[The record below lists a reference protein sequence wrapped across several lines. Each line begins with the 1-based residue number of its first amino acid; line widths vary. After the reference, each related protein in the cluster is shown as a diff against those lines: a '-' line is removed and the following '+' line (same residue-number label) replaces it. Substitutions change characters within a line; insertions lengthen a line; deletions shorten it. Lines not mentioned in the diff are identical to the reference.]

1 MALGEGSWI
10 RGGAPLRLLAG
21 RRPVGGQEAVH
32 RLQPLFQPP
41 DDGCGQAA
49 RRQRVDVDRK
59 EECHWVGR
67 RRLRVGL
74 VDWSRTARLA
84 VGLRGG
90 GGVSH
95 KDPPIKT
102 ISCRMVRMENNEANQ
117 FEGCIVHSG

>member
-41 DDGCGQAA
+41 DNGRGQAA
-49 RRQRVDVDRK
+49 HRQRVDVDRK
-59 EECHWVGR
+59 EEWGAIGW
-67 RRLRVGL
+67 GL
-74 VDWSRTARLA
+74 GDWSRTARLA
-84 VGLRGG
+84 VGLRGRRG
-90 GGVSH
+90 GMSRAECSEWR
-95 KDPPIKT
+95 IMT
-102 ISCRMVRMENNEANQ
+102 NQ